1 MTYLIGCD
9 FLFLDRDSY
18 FDSVLKELYLL
29 SRMIVS
35 EIEFKFSFFESSFR
49 YKFSNINSYQPPCI
63 LEMMVSFLGFGQKCL
78 MEMYF
83 WLPRVI

>member
-49 YKFSNINSYQPPCI
+49 YKFKYKFVSAALYF
-63 LEMMVSFLGFGQKCL
+63 EMMISFLSFGTKCL
-78 MEMYF
+78 MGIYF
-83 WLPRVI
+83 WVPRVI